1 MNYHHFTI
9 EERCCLREYY
19 VKGKSYREIA
29 RLLGRNVSSVSR
41 ELRRNCTFFRDYYL
55 AFDMHV
61 DYSFGDVVLVQC
73 SGIDWYWPGK
83 VVNFNNISFRNGSER
98 VTHSLTMVRDGEY
111 FYCAVDGNWFA
122 CYKISG
128 FLAETAIG
136 TFTMAQH
143 AIFSEYGYALGDSEV
158 YADMLEEASETVK
171 TVTVF

>member
-1 MNYHHFTI
+1 M
-9 EERCCLREYY
+9 
-19 VKGKSYREIA
+19 
-29 RLLGRNVSSVSR
+29 
-41 ELRRNCTFFRDYYL
+41 
-55 AFDMHV
+55 
-61 DYSFGDVVLVQC
+61 
-73 SGIDWYWPGK
+73 
-83 VVNFNNISFRNGSER
+83 
-98 VTHSLTMVRDGEY
+98 THSLTMVRDGEY
-111 FYCAVDGNWFA
+111 FYCAVDGTWFA